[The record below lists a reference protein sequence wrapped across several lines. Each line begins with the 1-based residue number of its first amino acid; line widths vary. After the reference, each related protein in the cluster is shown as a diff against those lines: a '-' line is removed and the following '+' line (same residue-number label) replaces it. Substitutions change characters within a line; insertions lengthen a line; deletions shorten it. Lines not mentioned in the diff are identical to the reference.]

1 MTETRKLN
9 LRLPLDL
16 HAQLADL
23 AAHEYTSAN
32 AVMVAALR
40 NWIEFRTRSRRG
52 TTARPTPLATG
63 QPTNAPSSSAR
74 IADSFPKVGP
84 NQPCPCGSGQKYKRC
99 HGRP

>member
-1 MTETRKLN
+1 MEVRKIN
-9 LRLPLDL
+9 LRLPVEL

-23 AAHEYTSAN
+23 AAWECVSAN

-40 NWIEFRTRSRRG
+40 NWIVYRNRNRSI
-52 TTARPTPLATG
+52 
-63 QPTNAPSSSAR
+63 QPRQQVKPGPVAPASVPR
-74 IADSFPKVGP
+74 VGS